1 MIAIAAPK
9 QQVDYNELAR
19 NGVGN
24 ILEHRMTRHQCMVTA
39 VTADARHV
47 TLDGWYT
54 LSLEDAHKQFRRVGR
69 TEVTAVLAVSRHGE
83 LLGEGVSEWRAAS

>member
-1 MIAIAAPK
+1 MIAQTQKLSTKDHA
-9 QQVDYNELAR
+9 ELAR
-19 NGVGN
+19 HGIGN
-24 ILEHRMTRHQCMVTA
+24 ILQHKLTRHQCTVTA

-54 LSLEDAHKQFRRVGR
+54 LSLEDAHRQFRRVGR

-83 LLGEGVSEWRAAS
+83 LLGEGVSEWRAA